1 MAIIKISK
9 LCKNFGDVKA
19 LKNLSLDVEAGQILG
34 LLGPNGA
41 GKSTLI
47 KTLVGGVRPT
57 TGNVEVFGKN
67 PLKERKRLAHKFG
80 YMPQAACLYEDLT
93 VGENVR
99 FFAKLHR
106 KRNAGKAIDDMLD
119 FLGMGQK
126 RDQRVSH
133 LSGGMKTRVSLACAM
148 IHEPEI
154 LFLDEPTAG
163 LDPSLKRS
171 LWELFHKLSS
181 QGKTLFISTHLM
193 DEALLCDNLAI
204 LREGTLLTKDTP
216 ERIIAKGEV
225 TIELESDKLGKVSE
239 SLPADPQK
247 IARWL
252 HSYGLDKGI
261 NSLDVSKE
269 TLEDVTIAIVDGK
282 EVRR

>member
-1 MAIIKISK
+1 MRD
-9 LCKNFGDVKA
+9 LTME
-19 LKNLSLDVEAGQILG
+19 VEGGQVLG

-57 TGNVEVFGKN
+57 TGGVEVFGKN

-93 VGENVR
+93 VRENVR

-106 KRNAGKAIDDMLD
+106 KRNADKAIDDMLD

-126 RDQRVSH
+126 RGQRVSH

-171 LWELFHKLSS
+171 LWELFNKLSS

-193 DEALLCDNLAI
+193 DEALLCDNLTI

-216 ERIIAKGEV
+216 ERIIAKGKV
-225 TIELESDKLGKVSE
+225 TVDLESGKLGKISE

-252 HSYGLDKGI
+252 HAYGLDKDI
-261 NSLDVSKE
+261 KHLDISKE
-269 TLEDVTIAIVDGK
+269 TLEDVTISIMNDK
-282 EVRR
+282 DVRR

>member
-1 MAIIKISK
+1 MAIIKINK
-9 LCKNFGDVKA
+9 LCKNFGDVEA

-47 KTLVGGVRPT
+47 KALVGGVRPT
-57 TGNVEVFGKN
+57 TGSVEVFGKN
-67 PLKERKRLAHKFG
+67 PLRERKQLAHKFG

-93 VGENVR
+93 VRENVR
-99 FFAKLHR
+99 FFAKLHS
-106 KRNAGKAIDDMLD
+106 KLNTNKPIDEILD
-119 FLGMGQK
+119 FLGMGEK
-126 RDQRVSH
+126 KDQRVSN

-171 LWELFHKLSS
+171 LWELFKKQSS
-181 QGKTLFISTHLM
+181 RGKTLFISTHLM

-204 LREGTLLTKDTP
+204 LREGTLLAKDTP
-216 ERIIAKGEV
+216 ERIIAKGKV
-225 TIELESDKLGKVSE
+225 TLELESDKLGKVSE
-239 SLPADPQK
+239 SLPADPEK
-247 IARWL
+247 IASFL
-252 HSYGLDKGI
+252 HAYGLD
-261 NSLDVSKE
+261 SEVVRLDIRKE

-282 EVRR
+282 DLRR